1 MTLDESLS
9 EVLAENYLGIG
20 AIGMEIVGSVIDDLT
35 HNRYDNEW
43 VDAMDITRDDL
54 SRELFSL
61 IRSIIEGGYL
71 NSMRTPEGW
80 VALHR
85 IKLADHEE

>member
-1 MTLDESLS
+1 MITDVSLS

-20 AIGMEIVGSVIDDLT
+20 AIGMEIVESVIDDLT
-35 HNRYDNEW
+35 HNRYEDDW
-43 VDAMDITRDDL
+43 VEAMEITREDL

-61 IRSIIEGGYL
+61 IRGIIEGGYL

-85 IKLADHEE
+85 IQLVDHDE

>member
-1 MTLDESLS
+1 MALDESLS

-20 AIGMEIVGSVIDDLT
+20 AIGMEIIGSVIDDLT
-35 HNRYDNEW
+35 QNRYDNEW

-61 IRSIIEGGYL
+61 IRSIIEGGHL
-71 NSMRTPEGW
+71 NSMRTPDGW
-80 VALHR
+80 VGMHWV
-85 IKLADHEE
+85 KLADHDE

>member
-1 MTLDESLS
+1 MALDESLS

-20 AIGMEIVGSVIDDLT
+20 AIGMEIIGSVIDDLAQ
-35 HNRYDNEW
+35 NRYDNEW

-61 IRSIIEGGYL
+61 IRSVIEGGYL
-71 NSMRTPEGW
+71 NSMRTASGW
-80 VALHR
+80 VGMDQIIIL
-85 IKLADHEE
+85 DQE

>member
-20 AIGMEIVGSVIDDLT
+20 AIGMEIVESVIDDLT
-35 HNRYDNEW
+35 QNRYDNEW

-61 IRSIIEGGYL
+61 IRSIIEGGHL
-71 NSMRTPEGW
+71 NSMRTPDGW
-80 VALHR
+80 VGMHWV
-85 IKLADHEE
+85 KLADHD

>member
-1 MTLDESLS
+1 MPLDESLS

-20 AIGMEIVGSVIDDLT
+20 AIGMEIIGSVIDDLT
-35 HNRYDNEW
+35 QNRYDNEW

-61 IRSIIEGGYL
+61 IRSVIEGGYL
-71 NSMRTPEGW
+71 NSMRTPSGW
-80 VALHR
+80 VGMDR
-85 IKLADHEE
+85 IILADHE

>member
-1 MTLDESLS
+1 MALDESLS

-35 HNRYDNEW
+35 QNRYDNEW

-61 IRSIIEGGYL
+61 IRSVIEGGYL
-71 NSMRTPEGW
+71 NSMRTPNGW
-80 VALHR
+80 VGMDR
-85 IKLADHEE
+85 IILADHE

>member
-1 MTLDESLS
+1 MLLEESLS

-35 HNRYDNEW
+35 HNRYEDDWIE
-43 VDAMDITRDDL
+43 AMDITRDDL

-61 IRSIIEGGYL
+61 VRGVIEGGHL
-71 NSMRTPEGW
+71 NSMRTPDDW
-80 VALHR
+80 VGMQWV
-85 IKLADHEE
+85 KLADFDE

>member
-1 MTLDESLS
+1 MALDESLS

-20 AIGMEIVGSVIDDLT
+20 AIGMEIIGSVIDDLT
-35 HNRYDNEW
+35 QNRYDNEW

-61 IRSIIEGGYL
+61 ISSVIEGGYL
-71 NSMRTPEGW
+71 NSMRTPSGW
-80 VALHR
+80 VGMDQIIIL
-85 IKLADHEE
+85 DNE

>member
-20 AIGMEIVGSVIDDLT
+20 AIGMEIIGSVIDDLT
-35 HNRYDNEW
+35 QNRYDNEW

-61 IRSIIEGGYL
+61 IRSVIEGGYL
-71 NSMRTPEGW
+71 NSMRTPDGW
-80 VALHR
+80 VELHR
-85 IKLADHEE
+85 IKLADHDE

>member
-20 AIGMEIVGSVIDDLT
+20 AIGMEIAESVIDDLAQ
-35 HNRYDNEW
+35 NRYDNEW
-43 VDAMDITRDDL
+43 LDAMGIGRDDL

-61 IRSIIEGGYL
+61 VRSVIEGGYL
-71 NSMRTPEGW
+71 NSMRTSDGW
-80 VALHR
+80 TDMSKVIL
-85 IKLADHEE
+85 IDHE

>member
-1 MTLDESLS
+1 MKIDESLS

-20 AIGMEIVGSVIDDLT
+20 AIGMEIIGSVIDDLT
-35 HNRYDNEW
+35 QNRYDNEW
-43 VDAMDITRDDL
+43 VDAMDISRDDL

-71 NSMRTPEGW
+71 NSMRTHSGW
-80 VALHR
+80 VSMHWV
-85 IKLADHEE
+85 KLAEHDE

>member
-1 MTLDESLS
+1 MLLEDSLS

-20 AIGMEIVGSVIDDLT
+20 AIGMEIIESVIDDLT
-35 HNRYDNEW
+35 QNRYDNEW
-43 VDAMDITRDDL
+43 VDAMDISRDDL

-61 IRSIIEGGYL
+61 IRSVIEGGYL
-71 NSMRTPEGW
+71 NSMRTPSGW
-80 VALHR
+80 VGLHQ

>member
-9 EVLAENYLGIG
+9 AVLAENYLGIG
-20 AIGMEIVGSVIDDLT
+20 AIGMEIIGSVIDDLT
-35 HNRYDNEW
+35 QNRYDNEW

-61 IRSIIEGGYL
+61 IRSVIEGGYL
-71 NSMRTPEGW
+71 NSMRTPSGW
-80 VALHR
+80 VGMDR
-85 IKLADHEE
+85 IILADHE

>member
-1 MTLDESLS
+1 MLLEESLS

-35 HNRYDNEW
+35 HNRYEDDWIE
-43 VDAMDITRDDL
+43 AMDITRDDL

-61 IRSIIEGGYL
+61 VRGVIEGGHL
-71 NSMRTPEGW
+71 NSMRTPDGW
-80 VALHR
+80 VGMQWV
-85 IKLADHEE
+85 KLADFDE